1 MTDKLQKEAYERT
14 ELKITEFDAED
25 VITTSG
31 PEMRRDLYE
40 YKLFG

>member
-1 MTDKLQKEAYERT
+1 MQENEYERIEIT
-14 ELKITEFDAED
+14 ITEFVSED